1 MRLPPLKTLPVFE
14 AVARLSSFSHAAES
28 LNISQSAVSHQIRQ
42 LEDYLGE
49 PLFLRTGRR
58 IRLTEEGNQ
67 YFEQISSALS
77 QIQRASEQLQ
87 GNEDTQIRLAVYS
100 SFAVSWLIPRLPRL
114 QRLHPQLDLD
124 LEMLSELP
132 RMSDR
137 MGDCFIAIN
146 PKQRGFSSELL
157 YSERM
162 FPVCSRQYWQHICED
177 LVQAGLI
184 NDTPPDHLKTEWMQR
199 YTLLSATSIFEKKNE
214 DWRRWL
220 SVDGHSV
227 THNTRVQHFSHMIM
241 AHEAARHHQGIAL
254 SNDYMFDPEDPVLV
268 RPPCHRLNTGD
279 EFHLAYKTSRRN
291 EPPIRLLKQWL
302 IQEAIRSGLR
312 NETAAR

>member
-1 MRLPPLKTLPVFE
+1 MKLPPLKTLPVFE
-14 AVARLSSFSHAAES
+14 TVARLSSFSRAAEA

-49 PLFLRTGRR
+49 PLFLRTGRQ

-77 QIQRASEQLQ
+77 QIERASEQLQ
-87 GNEDTQIRLAVYS
+87 GNEDTQLRLAVYS

-162 FPVCSRQYWQHICED
+162 FPVCSRQYWQQMVDD
-177 LVQAGLI
+177 LGQAGLL
-184 NDTPPDHLKTEWMQR
+184 DEGPPEKLNTGWIQR

-220 SVDGHSV
+220 AVEGETVHG
-227 THNTRVQHFSHMIM
+227 TTRVQHFSHMIM

-254 SNDYMFDPEDPVLV
+254 SNDYMFDPEDPILV
-268 RPPCHRLNTGD
+268 RLPCHILNTGD
-279 EFHLAYKTSRRN
+279 EFHFAYKTSRRN
-291 EPPIRLLKQWL
+291 EAAIRLLKQWL

-312 NETAAR
+312 GEG